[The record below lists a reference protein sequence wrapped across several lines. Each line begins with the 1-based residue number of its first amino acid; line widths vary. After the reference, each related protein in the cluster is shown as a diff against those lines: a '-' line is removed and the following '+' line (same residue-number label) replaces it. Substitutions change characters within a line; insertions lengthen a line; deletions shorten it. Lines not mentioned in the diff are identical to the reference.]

1 MGAACGCETS
11 NDQQPHNPSHK
22 SNIGGIPD
30 ATWDTLNWETAS
42 KDQVNQLLSMGLD
55 VNASL
60 DSKGRTP
67 TMLAVKYNRAG
78 ALQRLLEAEVSRER
92 LNAPSDPF
100 RGVALLQPDLTLCD
114 SDGYTALHFGAE
126 LHWIHGSP
134 NLVKMLIADASFA
147 ATERRLHKH
156 CEHDR
161 DRRRRPRR
169 IDLLLPESGLTRRYS
184 AFRC

>member
-11 NDQQPHNPSHK
+11 NDQPHNPSHK

-100 RGVALLQPDLTLCD
+100 PRGVALLQPDLALCD
-114 SDGYTALHFGAE
+114 SDGYTALQFGAE

-169 IDLLLPESGLTRRYS
+169 ERRYS
-184 AFRC
+184 AFKC

>member
-100 RGVALLQPDLTLCD
+100 PAAWPCCSRTSRSATVTDTRLYISEPSYT
-114 SDGYTALHFGAE
+114 GYTVL
-126 LHWIHGSP
+126 
-134 NLVKMLIADASFA
+134 LIWS
-147 ATERRLHKH
+147 
-156 CEHDR
+156 
-161 DRRRRPRR
+161 
-169 IDLLLPESGLTRRYS
+169 
-184 AFRC
+184 RC